1 MDKKLKALEIKI
13 LTYIDIYNLKYTEND
28 TNTNTNTD
36 TDTDTDTNTDN
47 TKMITCTSIKLEKI
61 GNIERLYQNFNNHT
75 KKLNKQLRY
84 SIHKI
89 NILVILDTLQY
100 IINTKNLY
108 FNFNLYS
115 YKLYNVIG
123 LDKDVKN
130 IYVIQK
136 KNKNSNY
143 NFTGSCIM
151 LIFIR
156 DKMFVH
162 YY

>member
-1 MDKKLKALEIKI
+1 MYNKLKALEIKI

-36 TDTDTDTNTDN
+36 TNNTN
-47 TKMITCTSIKLEKI
+47 MITCTSIKLEKI

-84 SIHKI
+84 SIHKL

-123 LDKDVKN
+123 LDKDVQD

-136 KNKNSNY
+136 KYKNSNY

-156 DKMFVH
+156 DKLFLH

>member
-1 MDKKLKALEIKI
+1 MDNKLKALEIKI
-13 LTYIDIYNLKYTEND
+13 LTYIDIYNLKYSDENENEND
-28 TNTNTNTD
+28 KSHLIN
-36 TDTDTDTNTDN
+36 
-47 TKMITCTSIKLEKI
+47 CTGIKLEKI
-61 GNIERLYQNFNNHT
+61 GNIENLYNNFTNNT
-75 KKLNKQLRY
+75 KLLNKQLRY

-100 IINTKNLY
+100 IMNTNAIY

-115 YKLYNVIG
+115 YKLFNVIG
-123 LDKDVKN
+123 LDKDVNN

-136 KNKNSNY
+136 KNKICNY
-143 NFTGSCIM
+143 NLTGSCIM

-156 DKMFVH
+156 DKLFLH

>member
-1 MDKKLKALEIKI
+1 MYNKLKALEIKI
-13 LTYIDIYNLKYTEND
+13 LTYIDIYNLKYTDND
-28 TNTNTNTD
+28 TNTNTD
-36 TDTDTDTNTDN
+36 TNTDTDTNTSN
-47 TKMITCTSIKLEKI
+47 MITCTSIKLEKI

-123 LDKDVKN
+123 LDKDVQD

-136 KNKNSNY
+136 KNKNY
-143 NFTGSCIM
+143 NLDFTGSSIM

-156 DKMFVH
+156 DKLFLH

>member
-1 MDKKLKALEIKI
+1 MDNKLKALELKLLI
-13 LTYIDIYNLKYTEND
+13 YIDIYNLKYTDND
-28 TNTNTNTD
+28 KSN
-36 TDTDTDTNTDN
+36 
-47 TKMITCTSIKLEKI
+47 MITCTSIKLENI

-75 KKLNKQLRY
+75 KKLNNQLRY
-84 SIHKI
+84 SIHKL

-100 IINTKNLY
+100 IINTKELY
-108 FNFNLYS
+108 FNFNLYT

-123 LDKDVKN
+123 LDKDIQD

-143 NFTGSCIM
+143 NFTGSSIM